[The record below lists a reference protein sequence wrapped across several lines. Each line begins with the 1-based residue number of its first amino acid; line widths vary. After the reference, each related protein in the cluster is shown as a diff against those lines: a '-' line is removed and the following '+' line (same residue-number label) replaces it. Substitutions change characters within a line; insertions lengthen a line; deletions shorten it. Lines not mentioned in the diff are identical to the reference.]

1 MGKVYKYF
9 SIRLVFMLSMGLFL
23 LGSLVGALAPN
34 STALIIARAI
44 QGWGCA
50 GTLDGSLLIINY
62 VAEPRKR
69 PMLIGLWM
77 GVFMVFTIL
86 GPLIGGAFTSN
97 VSWRW
102 CFWINLPICGL
113 IMILLL
119 LFLRVPA
126 YVQPTA
132 ATWAECLRQLDSPG
146 LILLMGSIVCFTL
159 ALQWGG
165 QSKDWSDGSV
175 VTSLVLWIILLVAFL
190 ACEWLQGDYA
200 IVPLR
205 LLRSRIVWSNALYV
219 FWYAYSFPSPPRTTY
234 SLSPFAETDRGG
246 LL

>member
-9 SIRLVFMLSMGLFL
+9 STKLVYLGSIGLFL
-23 LGSLVGALAPN
+23 VGSLLGALAPN
-34 STALIIARAI
+34 SIALIIARAI

-50 GTLDGSLLIINY
+50 GTLSGSLLMINY

-77 GVFMVFTIL
+77 GVFMVSTIL

-102 CFWINLPICGL
+102 CFWINLPIGVP
-113 IMILLL
+113 IAVLLL

-126 YVQPTA
+126 HIRPA
-132 ATWAECLRQLDSPG
+132 EATWAETIRQLDLPG
-146 LILLMGSIVCFTL
+146 LTLLLTSIVCFTL

-165 QSKDWSDGSV
+165 QSKGWGDGPV
-175 VTSLVLWIILLVAFL
+175 VATLVMWVVLLVAFV

-200 IVPLR
+200 MIPFR
-205 LLRSRIVWSNALYV
+205 LLRSRIIWSNALYG
-219 FWYAYSFPSPPRTTY
+219 FW
-234 SLSPFAETDRGG
+234 
-246 LL
+246 